1 MKKKTKKL
9 KGMTLI
15 ECIVALAILS
25 VFTTGMATAVSGLT
39 TIRKNTNDV
48 VRKNSYQSTWADNK
62 IAPYCDD
69 TENCQIVIT
78 DAAHGYSRT
87 FLTTKHTARTAQT
100 DAAGS
105 IIYDPSTGEP
115 QWDTSNGRDYQY
127 YTDIVVK
134 P

>member
-9 KGMTLI
+9 KGMTLV

-25 VFTTGMATAVSGLT
+25 VFTTGMATAASGLT
-39 TIRKNTNDV
+39 VIRKNTNDV

-62 IAPYCDD
+62 IGSFCND
-69 TENCQIVIT
+69 TENCKIVIT

-87 FLTTKHTARTAQT
+87 FTTTKHTAKTAQT
-100 DAAGS
+100 DAEGK
-105 IIYDPSTGEP
+105 IIYDPATGNP

-127 YTDIVVK
+127 FTDIVVK

>member
-9 KGMTLI
+9 KGMTLV
-15 ECIVALAILS
+15 ECIVAMAILA
-25 VFTTGMATAVSGLT
+25 VFTTGMATAASGLT

-62 IAPYCDD
+62 IATYCNK

-78 DAAHGYSRT
+78 DAVHGYSKT
-87 FLTTKHTARTAQT
+87 FIADKYTAKVAQT
-100 DAAGS
+100 DAAGN
-105 IIYDPSTGEP
+105 IIYDPSTGDP

-127 YTDIVVK
+127 YFVYGS
-134 P
+134 